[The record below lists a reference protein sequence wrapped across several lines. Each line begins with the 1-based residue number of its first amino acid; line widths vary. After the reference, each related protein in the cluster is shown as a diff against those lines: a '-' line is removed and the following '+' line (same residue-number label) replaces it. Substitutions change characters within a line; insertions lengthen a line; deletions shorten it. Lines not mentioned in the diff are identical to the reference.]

1 MDILALFQEQ
11 AFMTTLY
18 LREVRLIH
26 FTWRGFLQMLFQLLL
41 PVFLLLGSRASELAK
56 VPYER

>member
-1 MDILALFQEQ
+1 MDTLAHFQEQ
-11 AFMTTLY
+11 AFMATPY
-18 LREVRLIH
+18 LREVGLTH
-26 FTWRGFLQMLFQLLL
+26 FTWREFLQMLYQLLL